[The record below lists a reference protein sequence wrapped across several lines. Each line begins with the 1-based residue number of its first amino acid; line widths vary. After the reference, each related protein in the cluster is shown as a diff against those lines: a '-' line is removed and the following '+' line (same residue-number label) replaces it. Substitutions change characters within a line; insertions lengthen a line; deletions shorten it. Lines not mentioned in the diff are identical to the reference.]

1 MVKIL
6 AFFNHAGGVGK
17 TTLVQQVGY
26 HLSQCK
32 RRVRGKRS
40 RKKGDYNRILLV
52 DMDPQ
57 ASLTTFMGI
66 EPYDQEKTIYNAIL
80 KDEEVPILTALYAS
94 KGIKDSNGLDLVAS
108 NLGLAIAEQ
117 ELMTAVMKDFR
128 LRDALDPIK
137 EDYDFILIDCPPS
150 LGNLSYISLVAATHL
165 LVPIQSQYKA
175 FKGVQPLFDTVR
187 LVAARPNK
195 SLKIAGFIP
204 TMYDQRNSHDERTL
218 AAIQQQLT
226 PVAKVY
232 SPIPRTTTFADAS
245 EENLPL
251 ALFDNKHPALKPIK
265 VLAEQLESLAV

>member
-1 MVKIL
+1 MAKIL

-32 RRVRGKRS
+32 RRVKGKRS
-40 RKKGDYNRILLV
+40 RKKGDYYRVLLV

-80 KDEEVPILTALYAS
+80 KDEKLPILTALYAS
-94 KGIKDSNGLDLVAS
+94 KGMKDSIGLDLVAS

-128 LRDALDPIK
+128 LRDALEPIK
-137 EDYDFILIDCPPS
+137 EEYDFILIDCPPS

-187 LVAARPNK
+187 LVSARPNK

-226 PVAKVY
+226 PVAKVF

-251 ALFDNKHPALKPIK
+251 ALFDNKHPALEPIK

>member
-1 MVKIL
+1 MAKIL

-32 RRVRGKRS
+32 RRVKGKRS
-40 RKKGDYNRILLV
+40 RKKGDYYRVLLV

-80 KDEEVPILTALYAS
+80 KDEELPILTALYAR
-94 KGIKDSNGLDLVAS
+94 KGMRDSIGLDLVAS

-128 LRDALDPIK
+128 LRDALEPTK
-137 EDYDFILIDCPPS
+137 EEYDFILIDCPPS
-150 LGNLSYISLVAATHL
+150 LGNLTYISLVAATHL

-187 LVAARPNK
+187 LVSARPNK

-218 AAIQQQLT
+218 AAIKQQLA
-226 PVAKVY
+226 PVAKVF

-251 ALFDNKHPALKPIK
+251 ALFDSKHPALEPIK
-265 VLAEQLESLAV
+265 ELAEQLESLAV

>member
-1 MVKIL
+1 MAKIL

-32 RRVRGKRS
+32 RRVNGKRS
-40 RKKGDYNRILLV
+40 RKKGDYYRLLLV

-66 EPYDQEKTIYNAIL
+66 EPYDQERTIYNAIL
-80 KDEEVPILTALYAS
+80 KDEELPILTALYAS
-94 KGIKDSNGLDLVAS
+94 KGMKDSNGLDLVAS

-128 LRDALDPIK
+128 LRDALEPIQ

-187 LVAARPNK
+187 LVTARPNK
-195 SLKIAGFIP
+195 SLQIAGFIP

-218 AAIQQQLT
+218 AAIQEQLT
-226 PVAKVY
+226 PVAKVF

-251 ALFDNKHPALKPIK
+251 ALFDSKHPALEPIRI
-265 VLAEQLESLAV
+265 LAEQLETIAV